1 MSSQRVRDLMSAL
14 TLEEKATLTAG
25 RDLWSTAPVERLGIP
40 AVGLTDG
47 PNGARGMGLPG
58 VGVVASACTPCGAG
72 LGASWDVDL
81 VERVGA
87 LIGRE
92 ARAKGCHVLLAP
104 TVNIH
109 RSPLGGR
116 TFEAFSEDPLL
127 SGALAVAYIRGAQ
140 SAGVAATVKHL
151 AGNESERERMTADSV
166 IDERT
171 QREIYLLPFEM
182 AVRDG
187 EVRAVM
193 TAYNRLNGIWC
204 GENGPLLQILRQEW
218 GFDGVVMT
226 DWFAG
231 AHTVTAMNA
240 GLNLEMPGP
249 GRAFGPAVAT
259 AVQQGQL
266 GEPAVNTAIEQ
277 LLEMFDR
284 TAVFETST
292 GGPTAAVDQPE
303 DRALLRRAAA
313 SASVLLS
320 NDGTLPLELTT
331 LSSVAVLGPNAAR
344 TQIAGGGSAQVR
356 PYHRASILDGIR
368 QRAAE
373 ASQGVT
379 VHYARGCSI
388 DSSPPVCEGQQLRSP
403 DGSQGL
409 LVECFAGTQ
418 LAGEPAGGITA
429 SDTQLAF
436 TEPPVDGLDMAD
448 WSLRASGTFTP
459 LEDGEHRWSLSQAGR
474 ARLYID
480 GVLVLDGTIDPPG
493 PGQHF
498 FGMGSADIEASLPMT
513 AGHSYPIAIELTS
526 EASFMVMGFRVGCQP
541 IDGPDLMDRAEACAA
556 QADVAIVVVG
566 TNDEWET
573 EGRDRD
579 SLTLPGEQ
587 DELVRRAAAV
597 NPRTVVVVN
606 TGSPVEL
613 PWADDVAAVL
623 HVSFGGMEMGD
634 AVADVLTGITDP
646 GGRLPTTFPQR
657 LQDTPAFTSFAP
669 ENHVVRY
676 TEGVFVGYRWYDT
689 RGLPVRFPF
698 GHGLSY
704 GSAQWGE
711 PALSPG
717 VIEPGAALTI
727 DLPIRNV
734 GDRTCTDVVQ
744 CYVIPVD
751 APVSRPRQELKAF
764 GKVELAPGEQSVVRL
779 RLDDRA
785 FSYWHTGDDH
795 AIVGEPVNDLAA
807 LGGTMAAGI
816 GGVSGKP
823 RGWLLAAGEYD
834 IVLGRSSADPVHR
847 LRVGTVQD

>member
-1 MSSQRVRDLMSAL
+1 MSSQRVRELLSAL
-14 TLEEKATLTAG
+14 SLEEKAALTAG
-25 RDLWSTAPVERLGIP
+25 GDLWSTVPVERLGIP

-72 LGASWDVDL
+72 LGATWDVEL
-81 VERVGA
+81 LARVGA

-116 TFEAFSEDPLL
+116 TFESFSEDPLL
-127 SGALAVAYIRGAQ
+127 SGALAVAYIRGVQ
-140 SAGVAATVKHL
+140 SEGVAATVKHL

-171 QREIYLLPFEM
+171 LREIYLLPFEM

-187 EVRAVM
+187 DVRAVM
-193 TAYNRLNGIWC
+193 TAYNRLNGTWC
-204 GENGPLLQILRQEW
+204 GENAPLLQILRQEW

-240 GLNLEMPGP
+240 GLNLEMPGS

-259 AVQQGQL
+259 AVQQGRL
-266 GEPAVNTAIEQ
+266 EESAVTTSIEQ
-277 LLEMFDR
+277 LLAMFDR
-284 TAVFETST
+284 AGVFEATRFHEDQ
-292 GGPTAAVDQPE
+292 PVDQPE

-313 SASVLLS
+313 AGSVLLT
-320 NDGTLPLELTT
+320 NDGTLPLAVSELG
-331 LSSVAVLGPNAAR
+331 SIAVLGPNAAR

-356 PYHRASILDGIR
+356 PYHRASILDAIR
-368 QRAAE
+368 QLVGD
-373 ASQGVT
+373 GVA
-379 VHYARGCSI
+379 VSYARGCSL
-388 DSSPPVCEGQQLRSP
+388 DSSPPVCEGLQLRTP
-403 DGSQGL
+403 DGSPGL
-409 LVECFAGTQ
+409 LIECFAGTQ
-418 LAGEPAGGITA
+418 LAGEPAGRITA

-436 TEPPVDGLDMAD
+436 TEPPAVGLDMQD
-448 WSLRASGTFTP
+448 WSLRASGTFSP

-474 ARLYID
+474 ARLFID
-480 GVLVLDGTIDPPG
+480 GTLVLDGTIDPPG

-498 FGMGSADIEASLPMT
+498 FGLGSADLEASMT
-513 AGHSYPIAIELTS
+513 MSAGRSYPIVIELTS

-541 IDGPDLMDRAEACAA
+541 IDAPDLMDRAEAAA
-556 QADVAIVVVG
+556 AAADVAIVVVG

-573 EGRDRD
+573 EGRDRE
-579 SLTLPGEQ
+579 SLALPGEQ

-613 PWADDVAAVL
+613 PWAADVAAVL
-623 HVSFGGMEMGD
+623 HVSFGGQEMGD
-634 AVADVLTGITDP
+634 AVVDVLTGAGDP
-646 GGRLPTTFPQR
+646 GGRLATTFPRR
-657 LQDTPAFTSFAP
+657 LEDTPAFTSFAP

-689 RGLPVRFPF
+689 RRLTVRFPF

-704 GSAQWGE
+704 GKTQWGE
-711 PALSPG
+711 PVLSSTT
-717 VIEPGAALTI
+717 IEPGVPITI
-727 DLPIRNV
+727 EVTVGNI
-734 GDRTCTDVVQ
+734 GDRAATEVVQ
-744 CYVIPVD
+744 CYVVPLD

-764 GKVELAPGEQSVVRL
+764 GKVELAAGEQSVVRL

-795 AIVGEPVNDLAA
+795 AIVGETVNDLAA
-807 LGGTMAAGI
+807 LGATMAAGI
-816 GGVSGKP
+816 GAASGTP
-823 RGWLLAAGEYD
+823 RGWLVAAGEYD
-834 IVLGRSSADPVHR
+834 IVLSRSSADPVHR
-847 LRVGTVQD
+847 LRVCTTEG